1 MALSL
6 KSVACAVLGA
16 VIILIAA
23 TTGSAV
29 AHELQHAAHHTAGM
43 HGSGLCAWMC
53 ATTAVDTAGLVHHVQ
68 TFAAVERLSTSSAR
82 AGSDLIF
89 TSSAPRAPPVS
100 R

>member
-29 AHELQHAAHHTAGM
+29 AHELQHATHHTAGM

-53 ATTAVDTAGLVHHVQ
+53 ATTAADTAGPAHHFQ
-68 TFAAVERLSTSSAR
+68 IFAILEQLSMLTDLA
-82 AGSDLIF
+82 ASDQIF